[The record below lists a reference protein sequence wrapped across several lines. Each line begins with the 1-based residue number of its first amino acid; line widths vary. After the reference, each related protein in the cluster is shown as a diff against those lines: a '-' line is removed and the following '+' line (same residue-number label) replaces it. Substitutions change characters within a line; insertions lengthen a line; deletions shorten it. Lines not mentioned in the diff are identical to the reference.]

1 MKIALAMIMCTALY
15 QEWLPPHPMP
25 ETYKTHY
32 DCLEAGYK
40 ESIKKLKEIGREEI
54 NKYNTYIKFV
64 CYPKFEEPG
73 EDA

>member
-15 QEWLPPHPMP
+15 QECLPPHPMP

-40 ESIKKLKEIGREEI
+40 ESIKKLKEIGKEEVELHRI
-54 NKYNTYIKFV
+54 SITFTCDQIS
-64 CYPKFEEPG
+64 
-73 EDA
+73 DI